1 MRKKLAISQTYL
13 LRLQQGRFRKIQR
26 KNRYKCMVLKTNILK
41 YHLMPNDHNEEKA
54 GEEQNYI
61 SVFVL

>member
-1 MRKKLAISQTYL
+1 
-13 LRLQQGRFRKIQR
+13 
-26 KNRYKCMVLKTNILK
+26 MVLKTSILK